1 MDKYEKVEVFIRV
14 RRVSDGVA
22 AERVVPQSWKCS
34 FPPQRILEDIV
45 DAVESIM
52 E

>member
-1 MDKYEKVEVFIRV
+1 MDKQEKVEVFIRV
-14 RRVSDGVA
+14 KRMSDGVS
-22 AERVVPQSWKCS
+22 AEAVVPQSWMCS

-45 DAVESIM
+45 DAVERI